1 MQETTG
7 GRWSALLRGAVEQP
21 AEGMAVDLRGCR
33 GIDAHSLE
41 QLLSAATTLKAR
53 GGVGV
58 VVVMLPGTALGQRIR
73 RLVGD
78 ELPIFDSTRTAVAAL
93 GEPRLGPPPLVRV
106 EQEAGMAI
114 IAVNGKFDHAGG
126 GDFGA
131 ALDKALALDA
141 PLVVDLEHCE
151 FIDSTGIALLMR
163 SFRLAGDRGFA
174 LAASGPQV
182 HRVLDLV
189 GIPEHLPTYRTR
201 REAIGTLSS

>member
-1 MQETTG
+1 
-7 GRWSALLRGAVEQP
+7 
-21 AEGMAVDLRGCR
+21 
-33 GIDAHSLE
+33 
-41 QLLSAATTLKAR
+41 
-53 GGVGV
+53 
-58 VVVMLPGTALGQRIR
+58 
-73 RLVGD
+73 
-78 ELPIFDSTRTAVAAL
+78 
-93 GEPRLGPPPLVRV
+93 
-106 EQEAGMAI
+106 MAI
-114 IAVNGKFDHAGG
+114 IAVNGEFDHAGG

-163 SFRLAGDRGFA
+163 CFRLAGDRGFA